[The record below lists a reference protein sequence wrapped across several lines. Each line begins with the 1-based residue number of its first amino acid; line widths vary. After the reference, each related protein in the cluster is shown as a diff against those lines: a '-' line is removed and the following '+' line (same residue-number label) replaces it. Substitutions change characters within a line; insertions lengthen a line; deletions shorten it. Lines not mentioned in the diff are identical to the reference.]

1 MQDFSQGQ
9 PANNQPVNNN
19 KLYIGNLPW
28 SVTSEQLADMFSQFG
43 DIVEDGAVVITD
55 RMSGRSKGFGF
66 VEFTEEEAAKAA
78 LEAMN
83 ETEMDGRKISV
94 TIARPKAPRENRGG
108 FNNRGGS
115 RGGYGRNND
124 RRGDRGGDRGGY
136 NRRG

>member
-1 MQDFSQGQ
+1 MYAAKKDAETMQDFSQK
-9 PANNQPVNNN
+9 VNNN

-28 SVTSEQLADMFSQFG
+28 SVTSEQLADMFGQFG
-43 DIVEDGAVVITD
+43 EIVEDGAIVITD

-83 ETEMDGRKISV
+83 ETEIEGRSISV

-108 FNNRGGS
+108 FNRGGN

-124 RRGDRGGDRGGY
+124 RRGGDRGGY